1 MQVLVPGLVMAHVDA
16 VMEVII
22 CFRHVE
28 FLMAI
33 GPAGGIKAFFIPQN
47 LFSLPATL
55 LYASSCFVVECFVLT
70 FGEGAMYVAGD

>member
-1 MQVLVPGLVMAHVDA
+1 MAHVDA
-16 VMEVII
+16 VTEVII

-33 GPAGGIKAFFIPQN
+33 GSTGGIKAFFYSSEFF
-47 LFSLPATL
+47 FSLPATL

>member
-1 MQVLVPGLVMAHVDA
+1 MAHVDA
-16 VMEVII
+16 VTEVII

-47 LFSLPATL
+47 SFFFTRNFALRLFVF
-55 LYASSCFVVECFVLT
+55 CR
-70 FGEGAMYVAGD
+70 